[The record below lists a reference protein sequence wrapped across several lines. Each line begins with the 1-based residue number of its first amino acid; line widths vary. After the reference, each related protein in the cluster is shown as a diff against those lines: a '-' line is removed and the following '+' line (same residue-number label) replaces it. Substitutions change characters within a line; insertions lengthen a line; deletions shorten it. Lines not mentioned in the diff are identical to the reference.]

1 MSDVNSSTGGVS
13 PWAVVGFIVVVIIA
27 LLLIFAIFYNK
38 PPPPPQSAYKVL
50 SKDKQADAKPQI
62 ELVNIESGDTITEPL
77 ISDAI
82 PFTGSDLNDRNPV
95 IMTGSDIGD
104 IGDLKDVLGP
114 IDTGETVARKPLASL
129 KPIRINSG
137 TSNFSSSSSS
147 SDRSSNSFG
156 TTETSE
162 SRSDTL

>member
-13 PWAVVGFIVVVIIA
+13 PWAVIGFIVVVIIA

-38 PPPPPQSAYKVL
+38 PPPPPPQGAYKVI
-50 SKDKQADAKPQI
+50 SKDKQDSPKPQI

-82 PFTGSDLNDRNPV
+82 PFTGADLNSETPV
-95 IMTGSDIGD
+95 IMSGSDIGD

-114 IDTGETVARKPLASL
+114 IDTGETIKRKPLVSL

-137 TSNFSSSSSS
+137 TSNFSSSSSVDTS
-147 SDRSSNSFG
+147 SFDSSSTG
-156 TTETSE
+156 SK
-162 SRSDTL
+162 SDTL